1 MKCENCL
8 EKMSLY
14 LDEDLNKQEQEELFN
29 HIAECESCKKE
40 FEELK
45 NIVGDLRKAEF
56 LELPENY
63 HKELMERIS
72 EEKIIPV
79 DFTSKKKS
87 NWKKYT
93 SIAAGFLVLVVLGI
107 GRGYVSNN
115 QYGEG
120 GSSNTA
126 YSKSGISES
135 YSESPMAPM
144 EMRGT
149 GGAMDGGEVVYNQS
163 FAEENGASVE
173 NDILAEEVS
182 EDKEKGTSVTERKKI
197 KNASLSISVDSFDAA
212 AMNIRQNV
220 EGNGGYVEN
229 FYSYI
234 FYEDLSRDISLKAG
248 NLNMRVPQENYESSL
263 AYIKTLGKVNNE
275 NEGVNDITNQY
286 IDTEARLNVK
296 KAEEKRLIEL
306 LEKAENLTDIM
317 AIEGRLSEVRG
328 YIESIEEQL
337 KGMDKLVSY
346 STINIDI
353 QEKEPRGVSNISDD
367 FGKSIKDS
375 FIKSINFVVKGF
387 QQLILNIVEISLPAV
402 VVGIT
407 GFVVYK
413 IIRFVIK
420 RRNEK
425 KNNEIK

>member
-1 MKCENCL
+1 
-8 EKMSLY
+8 
-14 LDEDLNKQEQEELFN
+14 
-29 HIAECESCKKE
+29 
-40 FEELK
+40 
-45 NIVGDLRKAEF
+45 
-56 LELPENY
+56 
-63 HKELMERIS
+63 
-72 EEKIIPV
+72 
-79 DFTSKKKS
+79 
-87 NWKKYT
+87 
-93 SIAAGFLVLVVLGI
+93 
-107 GRGYVSNN
+107 
-115 QYGEG
+115 
-120 GSSNTA
+120 
-126 YSKSGISES
+126 
-135 YSESPMAPM
+135 
-144 EMRGT
+144 
-149 GGAMDGGEVVYNQS
+149 
-163 FAEENGASVE
+163 
-173 NDILAEEVS
+173 
-182 EDKEKGTSVTERKKI
+182 
-197 KNASLSISVDSFDAA
+197 
-212 AMNIRQNV
+212 MNIRQNV